1 MYVREFGSLDR
12 GYLPGSLEAKIKS
25 IVKSNE
31 SQQWG
36 DILNAAES
44 NPVLAEMLEQVK
56 ILYLS
61 DCIFSGCVNGNKN
74 SIWLKQFMLQLLH

>member
-56 ILYLS
+56 ILYLL
-61 DCIFSGCVNGNKN
+61 
-74 SIWLKQFMLQLLH
+74 SIEDDDIPV